1 MRVITSLKKVIKQM
15 IMVYS
20 AMTVPL
26 LSYRYLRL
34 KIKVSLLSG
43 KLRRLRIKEEC
54 RVRLFSINEDLI

>member
-43 KLRRLRIKEEC
+43 KLRRLRIKEES
-54 RVRLFSINEDLI
+54 RVRLFSINEDWI